1 MARFLPVLTET
12 KDERTVLLPSRPLTF
27 EEFVKLFGEDEDVE
41 LVDGMVVKRMAAKD
55 PHEDIGGW
63 LLSLLRFYV
72 GEKGLGIIRGSRT
85 PVRIT
90 SHRGRLPD
98 VLFARKERAPI
109 VREEGIYEAPDL
121 VVEILSPGDRPS
133 DLIAMEAD
141 YRHIGVAEI
150 WFVDQRRKLVRVL
163 RKRDNRYEER
173 VYRKGVVRSEVVEG
187 FWVRGEWLFQK
198 PLPKELPT
206 LLQILGKA

>member
-55 PHEDIGGW
+55 PHEDIGG
-63 LLSLLRFYV
+63 
-72 GEKGLGIIRGSRT
+72 
-85 PVRIT
+85 
-90 SHRGRLPD
+90 
-98 VLFARKERAPI
+98 
-109 VREEGIYEAPDL
+109 
-121 VVEILSPGDRPS
+121 
-133 DLIAMEAD
+133 IAMEAD

>member
-1 MARFLPVLTET
+1 
-12 KDERTVLLPSRPLTF
+12 
-27 EEFVKLFGEDEDVE
+27 
-41 LVDGMVVKRMAAKD
+41 
-55 PHEDIGGW
+55 
-63 LLSLLRFYV
+63 V

-121 VVEILSPGDRPS
+121 VVEILSQGDRPS

>member
-98 VLFARKERAPI
+98 VLFVRKERAPI

-121 VVEILSPGDRPS
+121 VVEILSQGDRPS

-173 VYRKGVVRSEVVEG
+173 VYRK
-187 FWVRGEWLFQK
+187 
-198 PLPKELPT
+198 
-206 LLQILGKA
+206 

>member
-1 MARFLPVLTET
+1 M
-12 KDERTVLLPSRPLTF
+12 
-27 EEFVKLFGEDEDVE
+27 
-41 LVDGMVVKRMAAKD
+41 
-55 PHEDIGGW
+55 
-63 LLSLLRFYV
+63 
-72 GEKGLGIIRGSRT
+72 
-85 PVRIT
+85 
-90 SHRGRLPD
+90 
-98 VLFARKERAPI
+98 
-109 VREEGIYEAPDL
+109 
-121 VVEILSPGDRPS
+121 
-133 DLIAMEAD
+133 AMEAD